1 MPSRPCFLAG
11 SSNLGLLLLTIFRL
25 ICMFTIKLKASG
37 LRCIDGWIGIAL
49 VALVVGGTAYREY
62 SSAQEQARAQAFGD
76 AVLEVVDLGG
86 TEERAAA
93 IAALPADAKQQAF
106 VQLLLAADPK
116 ENREGALKALETLAA
131 DATQPQVYRDL
142 AVLRRV
148 MVAGTDMPVAD
159 RRAALEQI
167 AIPGRAFRPVAQEAL
182 AYILIEEGKSD
193 EAIEALRKL
202 TQDQEA
208 PATLRRRAEQMI
220 AALGGTVQA
229 EGSDQG

>member
-1 MPSRPCFLAG
+1 M
-11 SSNLGLLLLTIFRL
+11 SNPDSFIDEVTEEVRRDKLFATFR
-25 ICMFTIKLKASG
+25 KY
-37 LRCIDGWIGIAL
+37 GWIGIAL

-148 MVAGTDMPVAD
+148 MVAGTDIPVAD

>member
-1 MPSRPCFLAG
+1 M
-11 SSNLGLLLLTIFRL
+11 SNPDSFIDEVTEEVRRDKLFATFR
-25 ICMFTIKLKASG
+25 KY
-37 LRCIDGWIGIAL
+37 GWIGIAL